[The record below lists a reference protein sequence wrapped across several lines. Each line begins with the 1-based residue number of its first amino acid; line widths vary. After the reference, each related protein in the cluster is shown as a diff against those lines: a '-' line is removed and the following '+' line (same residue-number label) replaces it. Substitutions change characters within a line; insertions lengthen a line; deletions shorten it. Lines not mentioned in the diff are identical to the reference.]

1 VLATGEPAAHNS
13 MVMNPITVLLADDH
27 MIFREGLRS
36 LLALEPG
43 ITVVGEAE
51 NGREAVLL
59 AKKLRPAVVV
69 MDIAMPL
76 LNGLDACQKIAAILP
91 ETKVI
96 ILSAHGDE
104 EYIEHMTQVGASGYL
119 IKQTSAHLLARGIRT
134 LHEGGTFYSPG
145 VAKHLRTRPGAA
157 NGEVPK
163 KDTHRLTPRE
173 REVLQLVAEG
183 NANKQIASDLRISI
197 KTVEKH
203 RQALMDKLSIHE
215 TAGLTRY
222 AISHGLIESRVQTTI
237 V

>member
-1 VLATGEPAAHNS
+1 
-13 MVMNPITVLLADDH
+13 MNPITVLLADDH

-43 ITVVGEAE
+43 IAVVGEAE
-51 NGREAVLL
+51 DGREAVLL
-59 AKKLRPAVVV
+59 ARKLRPAVVV

-76 LNGLDACQKIAAILP
+76 LNGLDACQKISLALP
-91 ETKVI
+91 ETRVL
-96 ILSAHGDE
+96 ILSAHGDD

-119 IKQTSAHLLARGIRT
+119 IKQTSAHLLARGIRA
-134 LHEGGTFYSPG
+134 LHGGGTFYSPG
-145 VAKHLRTRPGAA
+145 VARHLRDSVRPA
-157 NGEVPK
+157 NGKLSK
-163 KDTHRLTPRE
+163 KKINRLTPRE

-183 NANKQIASDLRISI
+183 KANKQIASGLKISI

-222 AISHGLIESRVQTTI
+222 AITAGLIESRVQITI

>member
-1 VLATGEPAAHNS
+1 
-13 MVMNPITVLLADDH
+13 MNPITVLLADDH

-36 LLALEPG
+36 LLKLENDLK
-43 ITVVGEAE
+43 VVGEAE
-51 NGREAVLL
+51 NGRQAVLL
-59 AKKLRPAVVV
+59 ANKLRPAVVV

-76 LNGLDACQKIAAILP
+76 LNGLEACQKISSTLP
-91 ETKVI
+91 QTKVL

-119 IKQTSAHLLARGIRT
+119 IKQTSAHLLAQGIRT
-134 LHEGGTFYSPG
+134 LHKGGTFYSPG
-145 VAKHLRTRPGAA
+145 VAKHLRSQYLPGKGKLIK
-157 NGEVPK
+157 N
-163 KDTHRLTPRE
+163 DIHRLTPRE

-183 NANKQIASDLRISI
+183 QANKQIASELQISI

-203 RQALMDKLSIHE
+203 RQAVMDKLSIHE

-222 AISHGLIESRVQTTI
+222 AITAGLIENHVQVTL